1 LTLLDGSFISIPSG
15 EIHRM
20 HVPNDVFIHGSV
32 GQWLLLRR
40 LSGKLELMNP
50 FSKNVI
56 KLPKSANPCPT
67 NSILYKLVSLS
78 TPQDLSLN
86 SLFVVL
92 TTSMVFKSVIS
103 ICRPSASIA
112 FRVPDGEIRDIIFCD
127 GKLYAL
133 SSNKLFVLE
142 IGSSY
147 QGKPSI
153 SSMKC
158 VSYSVKNVM
167 IDRSID
173 DKSYHCV
180 YWSYLAEYNG
190 KLFQVR
196 RLVGFLSTLPTK
208 DRIKNTRT
216 FSFEILELDMT
227 INSPNKWRR
236 LDTLGDQA
244 LFVGTNTKFLPAS
257 ECGAQKDCI
266 YFVCDD
272 EHGIWDADLFRDSG
286 VFNMRNGTIT
296 PLLLDKPFVRPRGY
310 GGCPTWFFPTAL
322 YSSIV

>member
-1 LTLLDGSFISIPSG
+1 
-15 EIHRM
+15 
-20 HVPNDVFIHGSV
+20 
-32 GQWLLLRR
+32 
-40 LSGKLELMNP
+40 
-50 FSKNVI
+50 
-56 KLPKSANPCPT
+56 
-67 NSILYKLVSLS
+67 
-78 TPQDLSLN
+78 
-86 SLFVVL
+86 
-92 TTSMVFKSVIS
+92 
-103 ICRPSASIA
+103 
-112 FRVPDGEIRDIIFCD
+112 VPDGEIRDIIFSD

-133 SSNKLFVLE
+133 SSDKLFALE

-147 QGKPSI
+147 EGRPSVL
-153 SSMKC
+153 SMKC

-173 DKSYHCV
+173 DKRYCCV

-208 DRIKNTRT
+208 DRMKNSRT

-244 LFVGTNTKFLPAS
+244 LFVGTNTKFLHAS

-266 YFVCDD
+266 YFVCDN
-272 EHGIWDADLFRDSG
+272 EHGNWEADLFRDSG
-286 VFNMRNGTIT
+286 VFNMRSGTIT
-296 PLLLDKPFVRPRGY
+296 PLLLDRPFVQPRGC
-310 GGCPTWFFPTAL
+310 GGCPTWFFPAKAM
-322 YSSIV
+322 